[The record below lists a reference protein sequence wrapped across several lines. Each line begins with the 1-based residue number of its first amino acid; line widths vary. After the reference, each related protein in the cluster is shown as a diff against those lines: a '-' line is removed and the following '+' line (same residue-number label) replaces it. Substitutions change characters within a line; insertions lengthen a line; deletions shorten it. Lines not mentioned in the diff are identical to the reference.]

1 MAGPLKI
8 KTDDITVSNIQG
20 LQELTVAE
28 IKNYTANIITTE
40 FASASGT
47 ASIEVTSAGGSL
59 SAGFTSIGTFTDRV
73 RSEEVGDHPAAGT
86 TTSTTYTF
94 GEATGVATDNKSAV
108 PLRLDGNNKVEPSTD
123 SEIDTEILDEVI
135 NAMITDDVNT
145 AGQYWLAASAPAGG
159 TWVNRGQIDD
169 TQTDGTTVTKY
180 LWQKTAATTVPASA
194 SNRTLVKSDG
204 KSIKEFSDVELQS
217 LTNRFRN
224 RIVAT
229 NIGRYEVV
237 TSAPGTGTWQQKGE
251 TLSDQL
257 KTIADQAYAGN
268 YTGSYSGTYSQGF
281 TGSYTGYYTGS
292 FTGNY
297 TGYYTGT
304 YAGNYTGAYTL
315 FYGGS
320 IGGYFNGTYTGY
332 YSGAYTGYY
341 AGSYS
346 TNFAGAYSGT
356 YTGNF
361 TGAYSGTYTG
371 YYTGATIQSTSS
383 TQESKKLFLRI
394 A

>member
-8 KTDDITVSNIQG
+8 KTDDITASNIQG

-40 FASASGT
+40 YASASGT
-47 ASIEVTSAGGSL
+47 ASLQVTSGAL
-59 SAGFTSIGTFTDRV
+59 SAGFTSIGTFTNRV

-94 GEATGVATDNKSAV
+94 GEATGVASDTKTAV
-108 PLRLDGNNKVEPSTD
+108 PLRLDGNNKVEPATD
-123 SEIDTEILDEVI
+123 AEIDTEILDEVI
-135 NAMITDDVNT
+135 EAMIQDDANT
-145 AGQYWLAASAPAGG
+145 AGQYWLAATAPAGG
-159 TWVNRGQIDD
+159 TWVNRGQVDD
-169 TQTDGTTVTKY
+169 TQTDGTTVTKF
-180 LWQKTAATTVPASA
+180 LWQKTAATTVPGS
-194 SNRTLVKSDG
+194 STNRTLVKDG
-204 KSIKEFSDVELQS
+204 GINIKEFSDSELQS

-237 TSAPGTGTWQQKGE
+237 ASAPGTGTWQQKGE
-251 TLSDQL
+251 TLTDQL
-257 KTIADQAYAGN
+257 KTVADQAYAGA
-268 YTGSYSGTYSQGF
+268 YTGTYAGTYSTAFAGN
-281 TGSYTGYYTGS
+281 YTGYYAGF

-297 TGYYTGT
+297 TGYYTGFYSGA
-304 YAGNYTGAYTL
+304 YAGTYTL

-320 IGGYFNGTYTGY
+320 IGGYFTGYYTGA
-332 YSGAYTGYY
+332 YSGAYAGTYT
-341 AGSYS
+341 GSYS
-346 TNFAGAYSGT
+346 TNFAG
-356 YTGNF
+356 
-361 TGAYSGTYTG
+361 TYTG
-371 YYTGATIQSTSS
+371 YYTGNFTGNYTGYYTGFYTGATIQATSS